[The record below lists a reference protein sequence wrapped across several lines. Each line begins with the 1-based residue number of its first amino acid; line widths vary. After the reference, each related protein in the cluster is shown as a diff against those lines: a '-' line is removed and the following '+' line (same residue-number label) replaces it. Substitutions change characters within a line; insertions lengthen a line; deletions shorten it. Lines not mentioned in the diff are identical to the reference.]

1 MKYVDEYRDIE
12 LVQKLTGLI
21 EKAAVRQYT
30 FMEVCGGH
38 TAAIHRFGIPS
49 LLSGKVRLVSGP
61 GCPVCVTS
69 TGFIDRAIAY
79 SRIKNTIIATF
90 GDLVRVPG
98 TFSSLEKERA
108 KGADIRVVLS
118 SMEALGISCKEPGK
132 KVIFPGIG
140 FETTAPGTAAAVM
153 QASAGNVNNFMVL
166 CAHKVMPPAMKAL
179 IEGGTLIDGFLCPG
193 HVAAVTGSA
202 LFDFIPEN
210 YGLGCV
216 VSGFEP
222 VDLLFSILM
231 LIRQVNSGNP
241 RVEIQYRRAVSRQ
254 GNPAAIQIMEEVFGS
269 CDAEWRGLGIIRNGG
284 MSLRE
289 KYRKHDA
296 EEMIPVHPETPAIDT
311 GCICGEILRGCREPR
326 DCPLYAVRCT
336 PENPVGAC
344 MVSGE
349 GTCNSWYR
357 YRSAV

>member
-1 MKYVDEYRDIE
+1 MKFIDEYRNNE
-12 LVQKLTGLI
+12 LVQKLARLI
-21 EKAAVRQYT
+21 DRAAVRQYT

-38 TAAIHRFGIPS
+38 TAAINRFGIPS

-61 GCPVCVTS
+61 GCPVCVTG
-69 TGFIDRAIAY
+69 TEFIDQAVTY
-79 SRIKNTIIATF
+79 SRMENTIIATF
-90 GDLVRVPG
+90 GDLIRVPG

-108 KGADIRVVLS
+108 QGADIRVVLS
-118 SMEALGISCKEPGK
+118 SMEALGISSLEPRK

-140 FETTAPGTAAAVM
+140 FETTAPGTAVAIM
-153 QASAGNVNNFMVL
+153 QASAENAGNFMVL
-166 CAHKVMPPAMKAL
+166 CAHKVMPPAMEAI

-193 HVAAVTGSA
+193 HVAVVTGSG
-202 LFDFIPEN
+202 LFDFIPEK

-222 VDLLFSILM
+222 VDLLYSILM
-231 LIRQVNSGNP
+231 LINQVNSGNP
-241 RVEIQYRRAVSRQ
+241 RVEIQYRRVVSRK
-254 GNPAAIQIMEEVFGS
+254 GNPVAILIMDEVFGN
-269 CDAEWRGLGIIRNGG
+269 CDAEWRGLGIIRGGG

-296 EEMIPVHPETPAIDT
+296 GAMMPVNIETPAIDT
-311 GCICGEILRGCREPR
+311 GCICGEILRGCSEPG
-326 DCPLYAVRCT
+326 DCPLYATRCT
-336 PENPVGAC
+336 PENPIGAC

-349 GTCNSWYR
+349 GACNSWYR